1 MIQFDVD
8 LSTLNTLQLRAR
20 AVQFARIE
28 QAAQIIPTLHAAGHT
43 TRRLILGGGSNL
55 VLTGDFNGLVLQM
68 AIAGRA
74 LTGEDSDAWYVTA
87 GAGENWHDF
96 VLWTLAQGWPGLEN
110 LALIPGTVGAA
121 PIQNIGAY
129 GVEAG
134 DFLHEVVAT
143 HPDSGSVRRFSQTEC
158 ALGYRD
164 SLWKKQGWHRSGES
178 VITKVTFRLP
188 KRWQAVTR
196 YADVAAALEAQ
207 KLAMPTA
214 QEMATIVIGIRRQ
227 KLPDP
232 ALLPNAGSFFQN
244 PVVDIITAAKLG
256 AHYPDMPRYRA
267 EKSAND
273 AAKGGERVKLAAG
286 WMIEQAGWKGRS
298 LGPVGMYE
306 KQALVMVNHEP
317 GTARGTDVGMLAEA
331 IRSDVKRKFG
341 VGLIPEPIFV

>member
-8 LSTLNTLQLRAR
+8 LSSLNTLQLKAR
-20 AVQFARIE
+20 AAQFARIE
-28 QAAQIIPTLHAAGHT
+28 QAAQILPTLQSVGHG

-68 AIAGRA
+68 AIAGRS
-74 LTGEDSDAWYVTA
+74 LTGEDNDAWYVTA

-110 LALIPGTVGAA
+110 LVLIPGTVGAA

-129 GVEAG
+129 GIEAG

-143 HPDSGSVRRFSQTEC
+143 HPDTGTVRRFKQAEC

-164 SLWKKQGWHRSGES
+164 SLWKKRGWHRSGES
-178 VITKVTFRLP
+178 VITQVTFRLP

-207 KLAMPTA
+207 KLAAPTA
-214 QEMATIVIGIRRQ
+214 LEVAAVVMAIRRR

-232 ALLPNAGSFFQN
+232 AVLPNAGSFFQN
-244 PVVDIITAAKLG
+244 PVVDIVTATKLG
-256 AHYPDMPRYRA
+256 AHYPDMPRYRN
-267 EKSAND
+267 EKNGSD
-273 AAKGGERVKLAAG
+273 SAKGVERVKLAAG
-286 WMIEQAGWKGRS
+286 WLIEQVGWKGRS
-298 LGPVGMYE
+298 LGPVGMYDQ
-306 KQALVMVNHEP
+306 QALVMVNHEP

-331 IRSDVKRKFG
+331 IRSDVRRKFG
-341 VGLIPEPIFV
+341 VALIPEPVFV